1 MKTENDKLKKWQKFK
16 NTGLSEHDFLETV
29 TTIEDIAYS
38 KAEIKMCDFPF
49 EKYKEF
55 KKYKSK
61 LASKSKKIDK
71 SILVY
76 HV

>member
-1 MKTENDKLKKWQKFK
+1 MINLKKWQKFK
-16 NTGLSEHDFLETV
+16 NTGFSEHDFLETV

-38 KAEIKMCDFPF
+38 KAEIKMCDFPSD
-49 EKYKEF
+49 KYTEF
-55 KKYKSK
+55 KNYKTK

-71 SILVY
+71 STLVY